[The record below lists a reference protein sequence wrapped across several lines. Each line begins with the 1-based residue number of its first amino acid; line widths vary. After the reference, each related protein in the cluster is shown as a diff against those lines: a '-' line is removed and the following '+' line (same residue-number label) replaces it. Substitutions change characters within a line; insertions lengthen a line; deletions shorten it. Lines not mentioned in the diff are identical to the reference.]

1 MKKALKIVMIILV
14 IIIVSNILFLVT
26 DFFLRKNIP
35 NKTTNTQ
42 TNSGEI
48 IEIKADPTAEV
59 VWEKKWSPE
68 ERFRDPEGY
77 QRALESR
84 TLDKVSIKVKED
96 TITPTG
102 ATFVITDK
110 NEVSCGY
117 TKEYKIERNLF
128 GLWVPVI
135 PITYIIS
142 VEGSYSTL
150 LKESVEHKEDW
161 SNRYGAL
168 RKGKYRF
175 SQKVYD
181 NQEYQYI
188 HAEFSI

>member
-1 MKKALKIVMIILV
+1 MKKGLKIVGIVLG
-14 IIIVSNILFLVT
+14 IIVLIMIVFLVT
-26 DFFLRKNIP
+26 DFFLRKNLP

-42 TNSGEI
+42 TNHGEI
-48 IEIKADPTAEV
+48 LEIKPDTSTGF

-77 QRALESR
+77 QKALESR
-84 TLDKVSIKVKED
+84 TFDKVSMKVKQD
-96 TITPTG
+96 TVTNIG
-102 ATFVITDK
+102 ATFIITDK

-117 TKEYKIERNLF
+117 TNEYKIERNIF

-142 VEGSYSTL
+142 VDGSYSTL
-150 LKESVEHKEDW
+150 AKETVERKEDW
-161 SNRYGAL
+161 SNVYGAL

-175 SQKVYD
+175 SKKVYA
-181 NQEYQYI
+181 NQECQYI